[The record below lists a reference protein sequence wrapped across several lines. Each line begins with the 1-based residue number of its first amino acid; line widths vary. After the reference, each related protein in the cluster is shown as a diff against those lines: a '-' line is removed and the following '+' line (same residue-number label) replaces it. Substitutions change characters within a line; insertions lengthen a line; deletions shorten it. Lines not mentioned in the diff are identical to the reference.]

1 MKIQFIESPTGSPFY
16 LAYSAGTFADL
27 PDNLA
32 ASLIQKGLAVEV
44 AQEKRITN
52 AEIVKHFTNA
62 EISEKRAAV
71 PSNNPTSKRT
81 STKGRG
87 EKSS

>member
-44 AQEKRITN
+44 AQVKRLTN
-52 AEIVKHFTNA
+52 AET
-62 EISEKRAAV
+62 SEKRAAV

-87 EKSS
+87 KKSS